1 MVRLHLD
8 CTRRLPILHP
18 APPRLALRRAS
29 TSSRAPAAPPSSGF
43 TPITRRP
50 AFASSVLLAGVGLG
64 AGAGTLLGQAA
75 KTRTP
80 RSHALWTLRCDEA
93 HGAAPGKAPGG
104 SASAAEENAR
114 GRAGR
119 KDDDDKGFLD
129 KIKSLSMPDLP
140 SAPSLPD
147 FPKLPDL
154 SLPSIR
160 LTDVTQTL
168 NSWSS
173 SLSSVSETFS
183 RLQDELTLGPDSTYA
198 RIIDQGKDT
207 KLHPELQWDAKVRLG
222 TDLPLSERAFLRN
235 RRSRMREA
243 FARLVDVPLE
253 EVDERDLPTVSIAAS
268 GGGYRA
274 MLNTMA
280 SLEAAKE
287 TGLWDVVTAIAG
299 VSGSCWA
306 LNTLYSL
313 GGGAFAMRPR
323 STEWRTDCPSR
334 AADISW
340 TLQHLR
346 ERVKEPFLQP
356 DTFTGLLNVDDPNS
370 RAILTSTILKK
381 ASQGGDIS
389 LVDVYG
395 VLVSTRLYLPS
406 PSLPP
411 PPRPLSL
418 RALKTSAQRDFIDD
432 GGAPLPIYTTVRH
445 DIPPPAE
452 LEKAEKESEDK
463 AKEIVQKAEYT
474 WCASLLF
481 SLPASQPDTRCATR
495 QVRDDAVRGRQ
506 RQARRV
512 DPDLGARTRL

>member
-18 APPRLALRRAS
+18 APPRLVLRRAS

-93 HGAAPGKAPGG
+93 HAAAPGKAPGG

-129 KIKSLSMPDLP
+129 KLKSLSMPDLP

-356 DTFTGLLNVDDPNS
+356 DTFTGLFNVDDPNS

-395 VLVSTRLYLPS
+395 VLVSTRLYVPS

-418 RALKTSAQRDFIDD
+418 RALKTSAQRDFIDN

-452 LEKAEKESEDK
+452 LEKAEMESEDK

-474 WCASLLF
+474 WCVSPLF
-481 SLPASQPDTRCATR
+481 SLP
-495 QVRDDAVRGRQ
+495 V
-506 RQARRV
+506 
-512 DPDLGARTRL
+512 